1 MNLKDT
7 LVKLQA
13 PMATVAAL
21 GVLFLVY
28 KSVKQG

>member
-1 MNLKDT
+1 MGKLNDT

-21 GVLFLVY
+21 GVLYLVF
-28 KSVKQG
+28 KSLK

>member
-28 KSVKQG
+28 KAVKG